1 MRFVFRPVEAHGL
14 LTSPPR
20 CPASPVKCLHQF
32 SSSIPGLGRRLLF
45 NIRQVV
51 GRIGAAN
58 GHGFKMGYYRNS
70 RSLKL
75 IAKAKILRSRPRTK
89 VFIDLFRQ
97 LPRLRQLW
105 RLRRSSLIGTAGRSG
120 FRGAEIW
127 TARWS
132 QRPPCFLSDT
142 LSGPATKL
150 PGDVCHAGRCVSD
163 LPNSTNSPSASTLPE
178 PP

>member
-1 MRFVFRPVEAHGL
+1 MVCSLHHLDVRHRLSNASINFPAV
-14 LTSPPR
+14 SPGSGVD
-20 CPASPVKCLHQF
+20 CC
-32 SSSIPGLGRRLLF
+32 SILDKLWGEL
-45 NIRQVV
+45 
-51 GRIGAAN
+51 GAAN

-120 FRGAEIW
+120 FRGVEIW

-150 PGDVCHAGRCVSD
+150 PGDVCQTC
-163 LPNSTNSPSASTLPE
+163 LSACPDELLS
-178 PP
+178 